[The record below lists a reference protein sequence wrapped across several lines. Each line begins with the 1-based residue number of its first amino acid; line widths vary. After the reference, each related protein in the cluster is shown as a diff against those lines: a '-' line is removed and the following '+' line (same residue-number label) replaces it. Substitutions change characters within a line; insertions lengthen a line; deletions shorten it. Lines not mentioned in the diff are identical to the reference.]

1 MIQKQQQSLYW
12 ILFKYCTNNK
22 KDLMFNFIPASNIV
36 LLFYFNTW
44 MQVGFIKKQHFEQ
57 KVIFIKY
64 YIWIIF
70 SNIIKAKAQ

>member
-1 MIQKQQQSLYW
+1 MIQKQQQSLYR

-44 MQVGFIKKQHFEQ
+44 MQVGFIKTSFWAKSHFYKILHMDHIQ
-57 KVIFIKY
+57 
-64 YIWIIF
+64 
-70 SNIIKAKAQ
+70 